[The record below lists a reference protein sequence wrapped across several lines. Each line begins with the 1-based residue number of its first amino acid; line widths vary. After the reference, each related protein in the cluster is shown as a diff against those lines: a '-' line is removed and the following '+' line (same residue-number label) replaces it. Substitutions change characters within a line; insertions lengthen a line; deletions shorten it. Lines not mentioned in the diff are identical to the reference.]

1 MKSQIFRHNKNS
13 QNNSNNFLKDSL
25 YKIDGNLAK
34 NLPIITSN
42 YETNKTETTTN
53 SASTI
58 NNKQRKKFNTPS
70 KTLSLSQ
77 QLLPFSNSKS
87 LEPSKSDKENTVSD
101 KSYLIREKE
110 KLKKLVDCYQQL
122 ENSNKDFKE
131 ITNSTFNN
139 KLYSNELY
147 HTYTKFYRIT
157 EKHEQ
162 FDVLKL
168 NTWDKDNLSQFY
180 GNPNTIYANL
190 LTYYKLRKE
199 KKKITELENLKRIID
214 NNDNFVDNLLKNSSN
229 TNNKIIQDYIDKK
242 NLEQGSILHNIIT
255 KTQHRFKNDILF
267 GKDKKISL
275 NFGINLDTINAL
287 KSEKDIGSTYYTK
300 IIREKDKQEIAKR
313 QELIDLSIK
322 IFNKKQEKEIREK
335 NLGKNFEEINSII
348 KKYNLEMFKISDAIE
363 AKRELYDKIRGTE
376 IDEKDDNARM
386 IKLDQLS
393 AIQANKSS
401 EEKKLAGIKK
411 ELSIEIKKME
421 KIKTKL
427 NDELSICKNEL
438 LFLKIAQI
446 TLIKEQRKY
455 YLDLLRQGY
464 DIRNE
469 GLVWIVRR
477 LLEIQTKLE
486 YHHFPKYLYN
496 DQINYI
502 IELAN
507 LNLEEAQLKIV
518 LNVLEK
524 KQQKL
529 QTQIHETV
537 MNRILILSN
546 QRHRRQSG
554 VAIETLEKA
563 KKLMNEYKKEKNI
576 SNNINEIYK
585 KYESAFKYNTE
596 KQIEDNKEERMLME
610 LKMVL
615 LERGGGNCTEGYDE
629 LSKVIE
635 FMNKDQDKKDY
646 FEFILRLKLRMRF
659 LAQKKEMIRK
669 KEMAEFKERMDNDN
683 NRFKSAE
690 VSLKYDL
697 VWGALFGSR
706 I

>member
-87 LEPSKSDKENTVSD
+87 LEPSKSDKENTLSD

>member
-87 LEPSKSDKENTVSD
+87 LEPSKSDKENTLSD

-411 ELSIEIKKME
+411 ELSIVIKKME
-421 KIKTKL
+421 KVKTKL
-427 NDELSICKNEL
+427 NDELLICKNEL

-446 TLIKEQRKY
+446 TLIKEQRNY
-455 YLDLLRQGY
+455 YLDLLHKGY

>member
-87 LEPSKSDKENTVSD
+87 LEPSKSDKENTLSD

-421 KIKTKL
+421 KVKTKL

>member
-1 MKSQIFRHNKNS
+1 MKSQIIKYH
-13 QNNSNNFLKDSL
+13 QNSNNSSLKDSL
-25 YKIDGNLAK
+25 YKTEGNLSK

-42 YETNKTETTTN
+42 YDTNKTETTNN
-53 SASTI
+53 STSTI
-58 NNKQRKKFNTPS
+58 NNIQRKKFNSPLKS
-70 KTLSLSQ
+70 VSLSQ
-77 QLLPFSNSKS
+77 QLPLHSNNRSI
-87 LEPSKSDKENTVSD
+87 EPSKSDKLNMVSD
-101 KSYLIREKE
+101 KNYLLKEKE
-110 KLKKLVDCYQQL
+110 RLKKLVDCYQQL
-122 ENSNKDFKE
+122 ERSSNLDLRE
-131 ITNSTFNN
+131 ITNSTFNK
-139 KLYSNELY
+139 KLYNNELS
-147 HTYTKFYRIT
+147 HTFTKFYRIT

-190 LTYYKLRKE
+190 SSYYKITNE
-199 KKKITELENLKRIID
+199 KKKMDELENLKRII
-214 NNDNFVDNLLKNSSN
+214 NNNGDFVDNLLKNSTG

-267 GKDKKISL
+267 GKDKKISM
-275 NFGINLDTINAL
+275 NFGINVDTLNAL
-287 KSEKDIGSTYYTK
+287 KSDKDIGSTYYTK
-300 IIREKDKQEIAKR
+300 IIREKEKQESAKR

-322 IFNKKQEKEIREK
+322 IFNKKQEKEVREK
-335 NLGKNFEEINSII
+335 NLGKNFEEINGII
-348 KKYNLEMFKISDAIE
+348 KKYNLRMFKISDTIE
-363 AKRELYDKIRGTE
+363 AKRELYDKILETQ
-376 IDEKDDNARM
+376 IDEKDDDAKM

-401 EEKKLAGIKK
+401 EEKKLAEVKK
-411 ELSIEIKKME
+411 ELSVEITKME
-421 KIKTKL
+421 KVKNKL
-427 NDELSICKNEL
+427 NNELNICKNEL

-455 YLDLLRQGY
+455 YLDLLRKGY

-496 DQINYI
+496 DQINFI

-529 QTQIHETV
+529 QNQIHKTV
-537 MNRILILSN
+537 MNKILVLSN
-546 QRHRRQSG
+546 NRCRRQSG
-554 VAIETLEKA
+554 VAIETIEKA
-563 KKLMNEYKKEKNI
+563 KKLMSEYNKEKTI
-576 SNNINEIYK
+576 SDNINDIYK
-585 KYESAFKYNTE
+585 KYEGAFKYNAE
-596 KQIEDNKEERMLME
+596 KQMEENKEERMIME

-635 FMNKDQDKKDY
+635 FMNKDKDKKDY
-646 FEFILRLKLRMRF
+646 FEFILRLKLRMRL

>member
-1 MKSQIFRHNKNS
+1 MKSQIFKYH
-13 QNNSNNFLKDSL
+13 QNNQNYNNYLKDSI
-25 YKIDGNLAK
+25 YKTEGNFSN

-42 YETNKTETTTN
+42 YDSNKTETTTN

-58 NNKQRKKFNTPS
+58 NKKQHTKFSTPL
-70 KTLSLSQ
+70 KTISLSQ
-77 QLLPFSNSKS
+77 QLLPRSNNI
-87 LEPSKSDKENTVSD
+87 LIEPSKSDKINSD
-101 KSYLIREKE
+101 KNYLLKEKE
-110 KLKKLVDCYQQL
+110 RLKKLVDCYQQL
-122 ENSNKDFKE
+122 ERSNNLDLKE
-131 ITNSTFNN
+131 IANSSFNN
-139 KLYSNELY
+139 KLYNNELS
-147 HTYTKFYRIT
+147 HNFTKFYRIT

-190 LTYYKLRKE
+190 LFYYKTKKE
-199 KKKITELENLKRIID
+199 KKKIDELENLKRIID
-214 NNDNFVDNLLKNSSN
+214 NNGDFVDNLLKNPSN

-242 NLEQGSILHNIIT
+242 NLEQGTILHNIIT
-255 KTQHRFKNDILF
+255 KTQHRFKHDILF
-267 GKDKKISL
+267 EKDQKISS
-275 NFGINLDTINAL
+275 NFGINADTLNAL

-300 IIREKDKQEIAKR
+300 IIREKEKQESAKR

-322 IFNKKQEKEIREK
+322 LFNKKQEKEIREK
-335 NLGKNFEEINSII
+335 TLGKNFEEINNII
-348 KKYNLEMFKISDAIE
+348 KKYNLQMFKISDEIE
-363 AKRELYDKIRGTE
+363 AKRELYDKILKTE
-376 IDEKDDNARM
+376 IDDKDDNAKM

-393 AIQANKSS
+393 EIQANRSYK
-401 EEKKLAGIKK
+401 EKKLVEIKK
-411 ELSIEIKKME
+411 ELSYEIKKME
-421 KIKTKL
+421 KIKNKL
-427 NDELSICKNEL
+427 NDELLICKNEL

-446 TLIKEQRKY
+446 TLIKEQRNY
-455 YLDLLRQGY
+455 YLDLLHKGY

-529 QTQIHETV
+529 QNQIHKTV
-537 MNRILILSN
+537 MNKILILSN
-546 QRHRRQSG
+546 QRYHRQSG
-554 VAIETLEKA
+554 VAIKTIEKA
-563 KKLMNEYKKEKNI
+563 KNLIKEYNKEKII
-576 SNNINEIYK
+576 SNNINDIYK
-585 KYESAFKYNTE
+585 KYENNFKYNTE
-596 KQIEDNKEERMLME
+596 KQIEDNKEERMIME

-615 LERGGGNCTEGYDE
+615 LERGGGNYTQGYDE

-635 FMNKDQDKKDY
+635 FMYKDKDKKDF
-646 FEFILRLKLRMRF
+646 FEFILRLKLRMRL
-659 LAQKKEMIRK
+659 LAQKKERIRK

-683 NRFKSAE
+683 KRFNCAE